1 MPKTRPPYS
10 PEFQRQV
17 VDLVRAGRDPA
28 DLAREFEPSAQ
39 AIRNWVVQADRQEGR
54 REAVQPAALT
64 ATERDEL
71 ARLRRHGPGCGARTS
86 SCAWSATFSMARL
99 EPIHGALADKELL
112 PCEHLVD
119 AGYVSAGHLVQAAQ
133 RHGIALIGPGRKDV
147 SWQRRTPGAFQ
158 ASDFAVAWE
167 ERRVRC
173 PEGKESVRWG
183 ELENAARGRYVKVRF
198 RTEWGWGWGSPGSV
212 DTDDAFARGVP
223 YAQDPSPVCAGVPA
237 SDH

>member
-1 MPKTRPPYS
+1 MVHFT
-10 PEFQRQV
+10 ETC
-17 VDLVRAGRDPA
+17 D
-28 DLAREFEPSAQ
+28 
-39 AIRNWVVQADRQEGR
+39 ADRPHL
-54 REAVQPAALT
+54 VTHTDTTPANVH
-64 ATERDEL
+64 D
-71 ARLRRHGPGCGARTS
+71 
-86 SCAWSATFSMARL
+86 MARL